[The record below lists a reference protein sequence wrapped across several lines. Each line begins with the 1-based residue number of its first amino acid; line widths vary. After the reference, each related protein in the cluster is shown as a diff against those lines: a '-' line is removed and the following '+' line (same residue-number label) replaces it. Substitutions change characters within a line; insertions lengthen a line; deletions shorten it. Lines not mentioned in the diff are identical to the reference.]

1 MTVMEFDQIISNARQ
16 QGDLTR
22 LMEHI
27 PYARLIGMV
36 MALDEAG
43 SPVFHLPFQKKNIG
57 NIALPALHGGVIGGF
72 LENSAIVHL
81 MWTRESTQMPKTIDF
96 CVDYLRSARAVDT
109 HARCEVTRQGRRIA
123 HVTATCWQHDPAAPV
138 AVARVHFLLT

>member
-1 MTVMEFDQIISNARQ
+1 MTAVDLEQIVLEARQ
-16 QGDLTR
+16 QGDVSG
-22 LMEHI
+22 LMAQI
-27 PYARLIGMV
+27 PYARLIGMD

-43 SPVFHLPFQKKNIG
+43 NPLFLLPFQPKNIG
-57 NIALPALHGGVIGGF
+57 NMALPALHGGVIGGF

-81 MWTRESTQMPKTIDF
+81 MWTCASTQMPKTIDF

-109 HARCEVTRQGRRIA
+109 FARCEVTRQGRRIA
-123 HVTATCWQHDPAAPV
+123 HVTATCWQKDPAEPV